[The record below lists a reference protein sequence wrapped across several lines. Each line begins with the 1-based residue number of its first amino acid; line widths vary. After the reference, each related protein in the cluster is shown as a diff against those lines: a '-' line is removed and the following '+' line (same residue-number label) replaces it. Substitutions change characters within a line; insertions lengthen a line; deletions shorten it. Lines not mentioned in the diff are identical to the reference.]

1 MRLVVLGAACS
12 WLAAVP
18 LHAQTVDSPP
28 VPDGTVTDWV
38 HPDDYPPASMRAGEE
53 GRVSVQLD
61 VDASGMVKGCQVTN
75 SSGHPLLDARTCTIL
90 TQRAHFRPARDV
102 AGQAIAATTPVMSFR
117 WQIPVDTSPTS
128 PPSADDTKI
137 RDGAAASLRML
148 SSSPLPADQPVTS
161 ERLRLAE
168 PLVRGMRS
176 DDEVKMEG
184 FWRSTAESALAAGF
198 AGLPP
203 RSQTLAKADFAEAFD
218 IVWQQ
223 NLRMAHD
230 RVLRFYTA
238 RLNDGEIRELTTF
251 FQSGV
256 GYKQIHHTAPLTAE
270 DRQAFG
276 RAMAEH
282 PAVAKWT
289 KLGMDF
295 LQTTM
300 AEAHDLGVASQ
311 AKLTAALCP
320 KLARDHIQLS
330 TCPAVKPTPATGKA
344 RPATLL
350 TTHL

>member
-1 MRLVVLGAACS
+1 MA
-12 WLAAVP
+12 
-18 LHAQTVDSPP
+18 AQTVATPP

-61 VDASGMVKGCQVTN
+61 VDASGMVTGCHVTN
-75 SSGHPLLDARTCTIL
+75 SSSHPLLDARTCTIL

-102 AGQAIAATTPVMSFR
+102 AGRAIAATTSVMSFR

-128 PPSADDTKI
+128 PLSAEDAKI
-137 RDGAAASLRML
+137 REEAAASLQIL
-148 SSSPLPADQPVTS
+148 GSSPLPADQPVTPD
-161 ERLRLAE
+161 RLRLAE

-176 DDEVKMEG
+176 DDEAKMES
-184 FWRSTAESALAAGF
+184 FWRSTAESAFAARF

-203 RSQTLAKADFAEAFD
+203 RSRALAKADLAAAFD

-223 NLRMAHD
+223 NLRLAHD
-230 RVLRFYTA
+230 RVLRFYAA
-238 RLNDGEIRELTTF
+238 RLNDGEIRELTAF

-256 GYKQIHHTAPLTAE
+256 GYKQIHHMAPLTAE

-282 PAVAKWT
+282 PAVAKWAR
-289 KLGMDF
+289 LGMDF

-300 AEAHDLGVASQ
+300 AEAHDMGVASQ
-311 AKLTAALCP
+311 AKLKAALCL
-320 KLARDHIQLS
+320 KLAQDHIPLPI
-330 TCPAVKPTPATGKA
+330 CPMVKPIPVTGKA
-344 RPATLL
+344 RPARLL

>member
-1 MRLVVLGAACS
+1 MRSVVMGVASSFLV
-12 WLAAVP
+12 AVP
-18 LHAQTVDSPP
+18 LAAQTVATPP

-61 VDASGMVKGCQVTN
+61 VDASGMVTGCHVTN
-75 SSGHPLLDARTCTIL
+75 SSSHPLLDARTCTIL

-102 AGQAIAATTPVMSFR
+102 AGHAIAATTSVMSFR
-117 WQIPVDTSPTS
+117 WQIPVDTSP
-128 PPSADDTKI
+128 I
-137 RDGAAASLRML
+137 
-148 SSSPLPADQPVTS
+148 SPLPADQPVTPD
-161 ERLRLAE
+161 RLRLAE

-176 DDEVKMEG
+176 DDEAKMES
-184 FWRSTAESALAAGF
+184 FWRSTAESAFAARF
-198 AGLPP
+198 AGLTA
-203 RSQTLAKADFAEAFD
+203 RSRALAKADLAAAFD

-223 NLRMAHD
+223 NLRLAHG

-238 RLNDGEIRELTTF
+238 RLNDGEILELTAF

-256 GYKQIHHTAPLTAE
+256 GYKQIHHMAPLTAE

-300 AEAHDLGVASQ
+300 AEAHDMGVASQ
-311 AKLTAALCP
+311 AKLKAALCP

-330 TCPAVKPTPATGKA
+330 ICPMVKPIPVTGRA
-344 RPATLL
+344 RPAKLL
-350 TTHL
+350 TTQL

>member
-1 MRLVVLGAACS
+1 MRSVVMGVASSFLVALP
-12 WLAAVP
+12 LA
-18 LHAQTVDSPP
+18 AQTVATPP

-61 VDASGMVKGCQVTN
+61 VDASGMVTGCHVTN
-75 SSGHPLLDARTCTIL
+75 SSSHPLLDARTCTIL

-102 AGQAIAATTPVMSFR
+102 AGQAIAATTSVMSFR
-117 WQIPVDTSPTS
+117 WQIPVDTSP
-128 PPSADDTKI
+128 I
-137 RDGAAASLRML
+137 
-148 SSSPLPADQPVTS
+148 SPLPADQPVTPD
-161 ERLRLAE
+161 RLRLAE

-176 DDEVKMEG
+176 DDEAKMES
-184 FWRSTAESALAAGF
+184 FWRSTAESAFAARF

-203 RSQTLAKADFAEAFD
+203 RSRALAKADLAAAFD

-223 NLRMAHD
+223 NLRLAHD
-230 RVLRFYTA
+230 RVLRFYAA
-238 RLNDGEIRELTTF
+238 RLNDGEIRELTAF

-256 GYKQIHHTAPLTAE
+256 GYKQIHHMAPLTAE

-282 PAVAKWT
+282 PAVAKWAR
-289 KLGMDF
+289 LGMDF

-300 AEAHDLGVASQ
+300 AEAHDMGVASQ
-311 AKLTAALCP
+311 AKLKAALCL
-320 KLARDHIQLS
+320 KLAQDHIPLPI
-330 TCPAVKPTPATGKA
+330 CPMVKPIPVTGKA
-344 RPATLL
+344 RPARLL